1 MIDDMYNVMARIN
14 EIKGRFGLGKKMENQ
29 LPANEPVSGQTFGQM
44 TDSAIDLMS
53 KDLNID
59 PDASFSKNDIDRI
72 VNYYASKKNISPA
85 LVRSV
90 IKAESDYNIN
100 AMSPKGAMGLMQLM
114 PETAMGL
121 GIENPF
127 DPEQNIK
134 GGVTL
139 LKDLLDNYKGDYR
152 LALAA
157 YNAGKGNVDRSGG
170 IPDFK
175 ETKDYV
181 RKVIDFYVTD
191 EGKVANKSME

>member
-1 MIDDMYNVMARIN
+1 MIEDMYNVMARIT
-14 EIKGRFGLGKKMENQ
+14 EIRGRFGLNRKTENQ
-29 LPANEPVSGQTFGQM
+29 IPATEAVSGQTFGQM
-44 TDSAIDLMS
+44 TDNAIDLMT

-59 PDASFSKNDIDRI
+59 PDAELTKKDIDKI
-72 VNYYASKKNISPA
+72 VNYYSAKKNISPA

-90 IKAESDYNIN
+90 IRAESDYNIN

-134 GGVTL
+134 GGVSL

-157 YNAGKGNVDRSGG
+157 YNAGKGNVDRAGG
-170 IPDFK
+170 VPDFK

-181 RKVIDFYVTD
+181 RKVIDYYVSD
-191 EGKVANKSME
+191 DGKVVK

>member
-1 MIDDMYNVMARIN
+1 MIDDMHNVMARIN
-14 EIKGRFGLGKKMENQ
+14 EIKGRFGLNRKTQEKV
-29 LPANEPVSGQTFGQM
+29 PVNEPVSGQTFGQM
-44 TDSAIDLMS
+44 TDSAIDIMK

-59 PDASFSKNDIDRI
+59 PDADLTKNDIDRI
-72 VNYYASKKNISPA
+72 VNYYASKKNIPA
-85 LVRSV
+85 GLIRSV
-90 IKAESDYNIN
+90 IKAESDYNVN

-157 YNAGKGNVDRSGG
+157 YNAGKGNVDRAGG
-170 IPDFK
+170 VPDFK

-181 RKVIDFYVTD
+181 RKVIDFYVSD
-191 EGKVANKSME
+191 EGKVTK

>member
-14 EIKGRFGLGKKMENQ
+14 EIKGRFGLNRKEQNT
-29 LPANEPVSGQTFGQM
+29 LPANEPVSGQTFGEM
-44 TDSAIDLMS
+44 TDSAIEMMT

-59 PDASFSKNDIDRI
+59 SDAELSKNDIDRI
-72 VNYYASKKNISPA
+72 VNYYAAKKNVPA
-85 LVRSV
+85 SLVRSV
-90 IKAESDYNIN
+90 IKAESDYNVN

-157 YNAGKGNVDRSGG
+157 YNAGKGNVDRAGG
-170 IPDFK
+170 VPEFS

-181 RKVIDFYVTD
+181 RKVIDFYVSD
-191 EGKVANKSME
+191 DGKVSK

>member
-1 MIDDMYNVMARIN
+1 MMDDIYNVMARIN
-14 EIKGRFGLGKKMENQ
+14 EIRGRFGLNKKNEVQPLPSNQ
-29 LPANEPVSGQTFGQM
+29 PVSGQTFGQM
-44 TDSAIDLMS
+44 TDNAIDMMT

-59 PDASFSKNDIDRI
+59 PDAPLSKSDIDKI
-72 VNYYASKKNISPA
+72 ADYYASRKNVPA
-85 LVRSV
+85 GLVRSV
-90 IKAESDYNIN
+90 IKAESDYNVN

-121 GIENPF
+121 GVENPF

-157 YNAGKGNVDRSGG
+157 YNAGKGNVDKAGG
-170 IPDFK
+170 VPDFR

-181 RKVIDFYVTD
+181 RKVIDFYVSDDGT
-191 EGKVANKSME
+191 KSK

>member
-1 MIDDMYNVMARIN
+1 MIDDMHNVMARIH
-14 EIKGRFGLGKKMENQ
+14 EIKGRFGLNRKTEEK
-29 LPANEPVSGQTFGQM
+29 LPVNEPVSGQTFGQM
-44 TDSAIDLMS
+44 TDNAIDIMK

-59 PDASFSKNDIDRI
+59 PDADLTKKDIDRI
-72 VNYYASKKNISPA
+72 VNYYASKKNIPA
-85 LVRSV
+85 GLIRSV
-90 IKAESDYNIN
+90 IKAESDYNVN

-157 YNAGKGNVDRSGG
+157 YNAGKGNVDRAGG
-170 IPDFK
+170 VPDFK

-181 RKVIDFYVTD
+181 RKVIDFYVSD
-191 EGKVANKSME
+191 DGKVTK

>member
-1 MIDDMYNVMARIN
+1 
-14 EIKGRFGLGKKMENQ
+14 
-29 LPANEPVSGQTFGQM
+29 
-44 TDSAIDLMS
+44 
-53 KDLNID
+53 
-59 PDASFSKNDIDRI
+59 
-72 VNYYASKKNISPA
+72 
-85 LVRSV
+85 
-90 IKAESDYNIN
+90 
-100 AMSPKGAMGLMQLM
+100 MGLMQLM

-157 YNAGKGNVDRSGG
+157 YNAGKGNVDRAGG

>member
-1 MIDDMYNVMARIN
+1 MYNVMARIN
-14 EIKGRFGLGKKMENQ
+14 EIKGKFGLKRKTQEQ
-29 LPANEPVSGQTFGQM
+29 LPPNEPVSGQTFGQM
-44 TDSAIDLMS
+44 TDNAVGIMK

-59 PDASFSKNDIDRI
+59 PDAELTKSDIDRI
-72 VNYYASKKNISPA
+72 VNYYASKKNIPA
-85 LVRSV
+85 GLVRSV
-90 IKAESDYNIN
+90 IKAESDYNVN

-139 LKDLLDNYKGDYR
+139 LKDLLENYKGDYR
-152 LALAA
+152 MALAA
-157 YNAGKGNVDRSGG
+157 YNAGKGNVDRAGG
-170 IPDFK
+170 VPDFK

-181 RKVIDFYVTD
+181 RTVIDFYVSD
-191 EGKVANKSME
+191 DGKVSK

>member
-1 MIDDMYNVMARIN
+1 MIDDMYNIMARIN
-14 EIKGRFGLGKKMENQ
+14 EIKNRFGLNKKTENQ
-29 LPANEPVSGQTFGQM
+29 LPVNEPVSSQAFGQM
-44 TDSAIDLMS
+44 TDNAIGLMT

-59 PDASFSKNDIDRI
+59 SDAELSRNDIDKI
-72 VNYYASKKNISPA
+72 VNYYSAKKNIPPD

-134 GGVTL
+134 GGVTI
-139 LKDLLDNYKGDYR
+139 LKDLLDNYKGDYK

-157 YNAGKGNVDRSGG
+157 YNAGKTTVDRAGG
-170 IPDFK
+170 VPDFN
-175 ETKDYV
+175 ETKNYV
-181 RKVIDFYVTD
+181 RKVIDYYVSD
-191 EGKVANKSME
+191 EGKVSK

>member
-14 EIKGRFGLGKKMENQ
+14 EIKGRFGLNKKTATA
-29 LPANEPVSGQTFGQM
+29 LPVNEPVSGETFGQM
-44 TDSAIDLMS
+44 TDSAINMMT
-53 KDLNID
+53 KELNID
-59 PDASFSKNDIDRI
+59 PDAELSKKDIDRI
-72 VNYYASKKNISPA
+72 VNYYASKKNIPA
-85 LVRSV
+85 GLVRSV
-90 IKAESDYNIN
+90 IKAESDYKIN

-157 YNAGKGNVDRSGG
+157 YNAGKGNVDRAGG

-181 RKVIDFYVTD
+181 RKVIDFYVSD
-191 EGKVANKSME
+191 EGKISK